1 MNTRHASPPE
11 GITEGITRR
20 SLALLALGLAAPL
33 VRAQKGDTPDP
44 ESSPRWQQVRKGLF
58 GARALHPGDGVI
70 VLEAPPRAED
80 AAVVPVALRAQ
91 FPQTP
96 ARHIRRLM
104 LLIDNNP
111 SPVAATF
118 DYTLDSGRAEVE
130 TRVRVDEYG
139 FLRAVAETNDGE
151 LYMATRYVKA
161 SGGCSAPPGKD
172 PAAALASLGRMR
184 LRVQGDPRSG
194 EPVLAQLMISH
205 PNHSGLVMDQLTRQY
220 TPAHFVRKVEVTY
233 AGRPVLTADL
243 DFAISENPHLRF
255 WFVPKPPQGELR
267 AAVVDSQDLRFEQS
281 IGLGPPS

>member
-1 MNTRHASPPE
+1 M
-11 GITEGITRR
+11 
-20 SLALLALGLAAPL
+20 GLAAPW
-33 VRAQKGDTPDP
+33 VHAQKGDPSDP
-44 ESSPRWQQVRKGLF
+44 ESSPRWQQVRKSLF
-58 GARALHPGDGVI
+58 GTRPLHRGEGVI

-96 ARHIRRLM
+96 ARYIRRLM
-104 LLIDNNP
+104 LVIDNNP
-111 SPVAATF
+111 SPIAATF
-118 DYTLDSGRAEVE
+118 DYTLASGRAEVE

-139 FLRAVAETNDGE
+139 FLRAVAETNDGQ

-172 PAAALASLGRMR
+172 PAAALATLGRMR
-184 LRVQGDPRSG
+184 LRVQGDPRGG

-220 TPAHFVRKVEVTY
+220 TPAHFVRQVEVTY

-255 WFVPKPPQGELR
+255 WFVPQPPQGELR
-267 AAVVDSQDLRFEQS
+267 AVVVDSQDQRFEQA
-281 IGLGPPS
+281 IGVGPPS

>member
-58 GARALHPGDGVI
+58 GTRALHPGEGVI

-220 TPAHFVRKVEVTY
+220 TPAHFVRNVEVTY

-267 AAVVDSQDLRFEQS
+267 ATVVDSQDLRFEQA

>member
-1 MNTRHASPPE
+1 MNTRHAHIP
-11 GITEGITRR
+11 EGITRR
-20 SLALLALGLAAPL
+20 NLALLALAMASPLA
-33 VRAQKGDTPDP
+33 RGQRSDGPDP
-44 ESSPRWQQVRKGLF
+44 ESSARWQQVRKGLF
-58 GARALHPGDGVI
+58 GTRTLHPGDGVI

-80 AAVVPVALRAQ
+80 AAVVPVALRGQ
-91 FPQTP
+91 FPQTS
-96 ARHIRRLM
+96 ARHIRRVV

-111 SPVAATF
+111 SPIAATF
-118 DYTLDSGRAEVE
+118 DYTVESGRADVE
-130 TRVRVDEYG
+130 TRVRIDEYT
-139 FLRAVAETNDGE
+139 FVRAVAETNDGE

-194 EPVLAQLMISH
+194 DPVLAQLMINH

-233 AGRPVLTADL
+233 AGRPVLKADL

-255 WFVPKPPQGELR
+255 WFVPRPPNGELR
-267 AAVVDSQDLRFEQS
+267 ATAVDSQDLRFEQA

>member
-1 MNTRHASPPE
+1 MNTRHAHIP
-11 GITEGITRR
+11 EGITRR
-20 SLALLALGLAAPL
+20 NLALLALAMASPLA
-33 VRAQKGDTPDP
+33 RGQRSDGPDP
-44 ESSPRWQQVRKGLF
+44 ESSARWQQVRKGLF
-58 GARALHPGDGVI
+58 GTRTLHPGDGVI

-80 AAVVPVALRAQ
+80 AAVVPVALRGQ
-91 FPQTP
+91 FPQTS
-96 ARHIRRLM
+96 ARHIRRVV

-111 SPVAATF
+111 SPIAATF
-118 DYTLDSGRAEVE
+118 DYTVESGRADVE
-130 TRVRVDEYG
+130 TRVRIDEYT
-139 FLRAVAETNDGE
+139 FVRAVAETNDGE
-151 LYMATRYVKA
+151 LYMAARYVKA
-161 SGGCSAPPGKD
+161 SGGCSASPGKD

-205 PNHSGLVMDQLTRQY
+205 PNPSGLVMDQLTRQY

-233 AGRPVLTADL
+233 AGRPVLKADL

-267 AAVVDSQDLRFEQS
+267 AAVVDSQDLRFEQA

>member
-1 MNTRHASPPE
+1 MNTRHAHIP
-11 GITEGITRR
+11 EGITRR
-20 SLALLALGLAAPL
+20 NLALLALAMASPLA
-33 VRAQKGDTPDP
+33 RGQRSDGPDP
-44 ESSPRWQQVRKGLF
+44 ESSARWQQVRKGLF
-58 GARALHPGDGVI
+58 GTRTLHPGDGVI

-80 AAVVPVALRAQ
+80 AAVVPVALRGQ
-91 FPQTP
+91 FPQTS
-96 ARHIRRLM
+96 ARHIRRVV

-111 SPVAATF
+111 SPIAATF
-118 DYTLDSGRAEVE
+118 DYTVESGRADVE
-130 TRVRVDEYG
+130 TRVRIDEYT
-139 FLRAVAETNDGE
+139 FVRAVAETNDGE
-151 LYMATRYVKA
+151 LYMAARYVKA

-194 EPVLAQLMISH
+194 DPVLAQLMINH

-233 AGRPVLTADL
+233 AGRPVLKADL

-255 WFVPKPPQGELR
+255 WFVPRPPNGELR
-267 AAVVDSQDLRFEQS
+267 ATAVDSQDLRFEQA

>member
-1 MNTRHASPPE
+1 MNTRHAHIP
-11 GITEGITRR
+11 EGITRR
-20 SLALLALGLAAPL
+20 NLALLALAMTSPLA
-33 VRAQKGDTPDP
+33 RGQRSDGPDP
-44 ESSPRWQQVRKGLF
+44 ESSARWQQVRKGLF
-58 GARALHPGDGVI
+58 GTRTLHPGDGVI

-80 AAVVPVALRAQ
+80 AAVVPVALRGQ
-91 FPQTP
+91 FPQTS
-96 ARHIRRLM
+96 ARHIRRVV

-111 SPVAATF
+111 SPIAATF
-118 DYTLDSGRAEVE
+118 DYTVESGRADVE
-130 TRVRVDEYG
+130 TRVRIDEYT
-139 FLRAVAETNDGE
+139 FVRAVAETNDGE
-151 LYMATRYVKA
+151 LYMAARYVKA

-194 EPVLAQLMISH
+194 DPVLAQLMINH

-233 AGRPVLTADL
+233 AGRPVLKADL

-255 WFVPKPPQGELR
+255 WFVPRPPNGELR
-267 AAVVDSQDLRFEQS
+267 ATAVDSQDLRFEQA

>member
-1 MNTRHASPPE
+1 MNTHHASPPP
-11 GITEGITRR
+11 GITRR

-33 VRAQKGDTPDP
+33 VRAQKSDTTDP
-44 ESSPRWQQVRKGLF
+44 QASPRWQQVRKSLF
-58 GARALHPGDGVI
+58 GTRPVRPGEGVI

-80 AAVVPVALRAQ
+80 AAVVPIALRAQ

-111 SPVAATF
+111 SPIAATF
-118 DYTLDSGRAEVE
+118 DFTLDSGRAEVE

-172 PAAALASLGRMR
+172 PSAALASLGRML

-194 EPVLAQLMISH
+194 EPVLAQLMINH

-267 AAVVDSQDLRFEQS
+267 ATAVDSQDLRFEHA

>member
-1 MNTRHASPPE
+1 MNTRHAHIP
-11 GITEGITRR
+11 EGITRR
-20 SLALLALGLAAPL
+20 NLALLALAMASPLA
-33 VRAQKGDTPDP
+33 RAQRSDGPDP
-44 ESSPRWQQVRKGLF
+44 ESSARWQQVRKGLF
-58 GARALHPGDGVI
+58 GTRTLHPGDGVI

-80 AAVVPVALRAQ
+80 AAVVPVALRGQ
-91 FPQTP
+91 FPQTS
-96 ARHIRRLM
+96 ARHIRRVV

-111 SPVAATF
+111 SPIAATF
-118 DYTLDSGRAEVE
+118 DYSVESGRAEVE
-130 TRVRVDEYG
+130 TRVRIDEYT
-139 FLRAVAETNDGE
+139 FVRAVAETNDGE

-194 EPVLAQLMISH
+194 DPVLAQLMINH

-233 AGRPVLTADL
+233 AGRPVLKADL

-255 WFVPKPPQGELR
+255 WFVPRPPNGELR
-267 AAVVDSQDLRFEQS
+267 ATAVDSQDLRFEQA